1 MSERKKVAAARGGRE
16 DVGGRDSVVEELTGK
31 GVAGNLKRIKIA
43 ALQKE
48 NAPSEIEVVVGPEA
62 LGEIILDRKAA
73 LTRVHDTLDVIVKDI
88 GSYFPKVPVVMPR
101 QLQGQLLNPDG
112 TSARLVSVTAQRP
125 AYAQDENVPSSS
137 FSWPNPNDVTD
148 ENGFFTLELPS
159 IPLPKSGLTLL
170 VRGGNTTTE
179 VLARS
184 VDVADG
190 KLGMLVLDRAITP
203 LPRSIISQLKDVV
216 PDNAEEVDEHP
227 EEFAEPQPGIRFGE
241 GDCARSFHSNSGV
254 IDRFSYSILIRLIEP
269 QVSPKQLV
277 LHVRNG
283 GDGDGRSTTPIPL
296 LTKGTVRAKMDSRMV
311 VDFMDTLGKWKFVDR
326 VPIDRPVDI
335 TQFYRNVEEDPL
347 DVPKA
352 ASLGLGYIVR
362 LHQVWIP
369 AGLSLGDL
377 LYSLPLAPGEEQR
390 IAVYERSETLRV
402 SEAESFSIDE
412 AQRFSEAADSSTL
425 ATFSSAYRESASG
438 GSSMHTESDSWSV
451 GGAGGIGGFVSGLLF
466 GVGAAGGYGSSSS
479 SGSTSSWQKG
489 SKDFVSNAS
498 QDFHSRLSR
507 QATAARRSSRTGI
520 KLATSAERETVT
532 TKVIANH
539 NHCHALTVQYWEV
552 LRHYSV
558 SSQVDDI
565 QLVCFVPLEIVQFLP
580 PGQPL
585 ALGAGAFNRNQLL
598 ARYAMLLHYLD
609 VLYQRMQRRP
619 EYIHGLNLLKNFAA
633 NPLAT
638 VQSST
643 GTAQEVVSFTVT
655 GTFLPFEDLFVT
667 LVSKNGMRVGPI
679 KLIGASTPIAPDT
692 YTSADELLQHLRQRR
707 SADTGEARSAT
718 IILPDYIARTDVVRF
733 EISRIVRPF
742 SYKLKMELPSSLSS
756 LLFSDFLRLQMEST
770 ASYSAAQLEQLVGG
784 PYVWDV
790 RATIQGS
797 GEVYANLFSGR
808 AAAELMGGNMLP
820 VPALRVP
827 PVLLYADLLRVEA
840 VFQHVVRNTVSYS
853 KAVWMSL
860 TPEERAILLERY
872 TIGVPSGGITD
883 ASQEVPLLN
892 CVANEVLGY
901 FGNCMIMP
909 FHIPPP
915 LAEKMGVT
923 SRDVQEALLKFH
935 RQAFAKPRTSI
946 TLPTRGMLGEAVL
959 GGCNSCEKIDI
970 TRFWNWKDSPIDK
983 VEMIK
988 PNEFK
993 GLGLVG
999 QEGAKAPSSLVPTS
1013 PMTLMN
1019 ISTGQNVPA
1028 PSSNLLE
1035 QMMGKVPQPTAFADI
1050 TGMGALKEAQMKS
1063 MELANTA
1070 RQNAMETAKS
1080 MAEKV
1085 VDKLPDMMKAE
1096 AEAKEKAKK
1105 EAADEKKEAATAQ
1118 TEKEKKTLEA
1128 RKAKLDDLAANAALY
1143 ASRAGAE
1150 GDATKA
1156 KAWASSLLKALE
1168 LEPKDLS
1175 LPENA
1180 LLFGKY
1186 QVGDDDKD
1194 AVKLG
1199 KEAFLAILLGGS

>member
-1 MSERKKVAAARGGRE
+1 MAERKKAPARGDRVERE
-16 DVGGRDSVVEELTGK
+16 NIEELTGK
-31 GVAGNLKRIKIA
+31 GVAGNLKRIKVV

-48 NAPSEIEVVVGPEA
+48 NAPTDIEVMVGPEV
-62 LGEIILDRKAA
+62 LGEIVDDRKAA
-73 LTRVHDTLDVIVKDI
+73 LARVHNTLNVVVKDL

-112 TSARLVSVTAQRP
+112 TAARLVSVTAQRP
-125 AYAQDENVPSSS
+125 EYAQGEGVPAAFPWSR
-137 FSWPNPNDVTD
+137 PNDVTD
-148 ENGFFTLELPS
+148 ENGFFTLDMPS
-159 IPLPKSGLTLL
+159 VPVPKSGLTLL

-179 VLARS
+179 VLVRS

-190 KLGMLVLDRAITP
+190 KLGILPLDRAITP
-203 LPRSIISQLKDVV
+203 LPRSIVSRIKDVV
-216 PDNAEEVDEHP
+216 PDNADEVDEHP
-227 EEFAEPQPGIRFGE
+227 DEFAEPQPGIKFGE
-241 GDCARSFHSNSGV
+241 GDCARSFHSNAGV
-254 IDRFSYSILIRLIEP
+254 IDKFRYSILIRLVEP

-277 LHVRNG
+277 LDVRNG
-283 GDGDGRSTTPIPL
+283 DSGRTPIPL

-311 VDFMDTLGKWKFVDR
+311 VDFMDTLGKWRFADR
-326 VPIDRPVDI
+326 VPVDRPIDLTV
-335 TQFYRNVEEDPL
+335 FYRNVEEDPL

-390 IAVYERSETLRV
+390 IAVYERIETLRV

-412 AQRFSEAADSSTL
+412 AQRFREAADSSTL
-425 ATFSSAYRESASG
+425 AVFSSAYRESASG

-489 SKDFVSNAS
+489 SRDFVSNAS
-498 QDFHSRLSR
+498 QDFRSRLSR
-507 QATAARRSSRTGI
+507 EATAARRSSRTGI
-520 KLATSAERETVT
+520 KLATSSEREAVT

-558 SSQVDDI
+558 SSQVDDV

-580 PGQPL
+580 QGQPL
-585 ALGAGAFNRNQLL
+585 ALGSGTYNRNQLL
-598 ARYAMLLHYLD
+598 VRYALLLHYFD
-609 VLYQRMQRRP
+609 VLYQRVQRRP
-619 EYIHGLNLLKNFAA
+619 EYVHGLNMLKNFAA
-633 NPLAT
+633 NPQAT

-643 GTAQEVVSFTVT
+643 GSAQEVISFTTT
-655 GTFLPFEDLFVT
+655 GTYLPFEDLYVT
-667 LVSKNGMRVGPI
+667 LVSKNGMRVGPT
-679 KLIGASTPIAPDT
+679 KLIGASAPVAPDT
-692 YTSADELLQHLRQRR
+692 YTSADELLQYLRQRR
-707 SADTGEARSAT
+707 AADSGEVRAAT
-718 IILPDYIARTDVVRF
+718 IMLPDYIARTDVVRF
-733 EISRIVRPF
+733 EITRAFRPF
-742 SYKLKMELPSSLSS
+742 SYKLKVDLPSSLTGFG
-756 LLFSDFLRLQMEST
+756 LVEFLRFQVGSVT
-770 ASYSAAQLEQLVGG
+770 SYSTAQLEQLLGG

-790 RATIQGS
+790 RATIQGT
-797 GEVYANLFSGR
+797 GETYANLFSSR
-808 AAAELMGGNMLP
+808 AAAELMGGNSLP

-827 PVLLYADLLRVEA
+827 PVLSYADLLRVEA

-872 TIGVPSGGITD
+872 TIGVPSGGVTD
-883 ASQEVPLLN
+883 PSQEVPLLN

-915 LAEKMGVT
+915 LAEKMEVT

-935 RQAFAKPRTSI
+935 RQAFAKPRSSI

-970 TRFWNWKDSPIDK
+970 SRFWNWKDSPIDK

-988 PNEFK
+988 PTEFK
-993 GLGLVG
+993 GVELVG
-999 QEGAKAPSSLVPTS
+999 TEGAKAPSSLVPTS

-1050 TGMGALKEAQMKS
+1050 TGMGALKEAQLKQ
-1063 MELANTA
+1063 MEMADKA
-1070 RQNAMETAKS
+1070 RQNAMDNAKS

-1085 VDKLPDMMKAE
+1085 VDKLPDMIKAE
-1096 AEAKEKAKK
+1096 TEVKEKARKD
-1105 EAADEKKEAATAQ
+1105 ADEKKKADTEAKSA
-1118 TEKEKKTLEA
+1118 EEKKTTDA
-1128 RKAKLDDLAANAALY
+1128 RKAKLDDLVANVSAY
-1143 ASRAGAE
+1143 ANRAGAE
-1150 GDATKA
+1150 GNATKA
-1156 KAWASSLLKALE
+1156 KAWATSLLKALG
-1168 LEPKDLS
+1168 LETKDLS
-1175 LPENA
+1175 LQENA
-1180 LLFGKY
+1180 LLYDKY
-1186 QVGDDDKD
+1186 KPGADDKD
-1194 AVKLG
+1194 ALKLG
-1199 KEAFLAILLGGS
+1199 KEAFLAVLLGGP